1 MFQLNS
7 IKRFAHSNRLN
18 AAYNSNHW
26 LTGLLA
32 TSLLSLPFISISAY
46 ADNAKASNP
55 ISRAEAA
62 NPANFYHL
70 NTHSSAVTYASQ
82 PCPIEKSLMT
92 CGLEKLAL
100 INSAI
105 NEIDADYDLAQTFFF
120 PSKAQP
126 KTAVVVVTRSGLM
139 DDSVSAERYRIS
151 FTLKGKP
158 SDLNWHW
165 VQYGAQY
172 QCVRGNKAGKWTKN
186 LCS

>member
-1 MFQLNS
+1 MFQLNG
-7 IKRFAHSNRLN
+7 IKRFAHSDDSN
-18 AAYNSNHW
+18 AANGSNQSLKH
-26 LTGLLA
+26 LITA
-32 TSLLSLPFISISAY
+32 ALLSLPFISIVSY
-46 ADNAKASNP
+46 ASNTKAPNP

-70 NTHSSAVTYASQ
+70 NMNGSAVTYASA
-82 PCPIEKSLMT
+82 PCSIKKGVIA

-100 INSAI
+100 INSDI
-105 NEIDADYDLAQTFFF
+105 NESDADYDVAQAFFF
-120 PSKAQP
+120 PTKSQP

-172 QCVRGNKAGKWTKN
+172 QCVRGSKAGKWTKN
-186 LCS
+186 LCP